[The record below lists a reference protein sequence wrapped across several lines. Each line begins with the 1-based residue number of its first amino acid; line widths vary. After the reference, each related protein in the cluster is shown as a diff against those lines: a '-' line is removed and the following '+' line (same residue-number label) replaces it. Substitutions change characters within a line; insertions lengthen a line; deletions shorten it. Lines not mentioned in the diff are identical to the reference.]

1 MMENNQEKIIDS
13 QFEDFENS
21 NKEELKKDQIKNI
34 YTNTLYFAILSIVFG
49 LAYYFIIG

>member
-1 MMENNQEKIIDS
+1 MSNQEKIIAC
-13 QFEDFENS
+13 QFEDIEIV
-21 NKEELKKDQIKNI
+21 NKEELEKEQIKNI